1 MLERLETQ
9 QFNCDFETILSGQY
23 DFFAASIDGG
33 DFDLESGL
41 LKLVVSSAD
50 PIELDIYC
58 GSMLNVEF
66 TAKVCYETRLV
77 AVEDKAAAKFETTT
91 LIAFDVID
99 ISVKNL
105 ANLDEYLTDI
115 KECLEIF
122 VASQDIRV
130 ECKLSKGP
138 FDNLS

>member
-1 MLERLETQ
+1 MLAQLETQ
-9 QFNCDFETILSGQY
+9 LGGCEIETSVSGQY
-23 DFFAASIDGG
+23 DYFTTRIDSGE
-33 DFDLESGL
+33 FDLESGL
-41 LKLVVSSAD
+41 LYLVVSSTD
-50 PIELDIYC
+50 PIELDIY
-58 GSMLNVEF
+58 GNMLDVEF

-77 AVEDKAAAKFETTT
+77 AVEDKAVAKFETTT
-91 LIAFDVID
+91 LIDFDVID

-105 ANLDEYLTDI
+105 TNLDEYLTDI
-115 KECLEIF
+115 KECLEIL